1 MPRAREQ
8 NRGRE
13 PAFPTSSAQSASAR
27 ACGARRTPKLRY
39 TRWCCLDRESVV
51 TEWNLKRLLH
61 HTLHPRVW
69 LLAAAALALVAF
81 VDTASSGHSSTRWD
95 ALPRGA
101 ERLREPIRLPHCPMA
116 IVEWRPTDALP
127 VETSPSARA
136 LAVIDGAC
144 SDAFARYGAFL
155 RSRNLAQPRA
165 EPDELPAISVLPA
178 NIFLDGKAP
187 RALNDLPSRFEAVA
201 PGGCCF
207 WGLYVASL
215 NHLFVRNDPLTV
227 DPSGAAR
234 ANPRF
239 VRTLTHEI
247 SHVLSAHLGVWSAIP
262 YDRRTDEKLAEDFVA
277 FMGLASEVESS
288 TEDLALHRPLPP
300 G

>member
-1 MPRAREQ
+1 
-8 NRGRE
+8 
-13 PAFPTSSAQSASAR
+13 
-27 ACGARRTPKLRY
+27 
-39 TRWCCLDRESVV
+39 
-51 TEWNLKRLLH
+51 LH

-69 LLAAAALALVAF
+69 LLAAAVLALVAF
-81 VDTASSGHSSTRWD
+81 VDTASSGHSTTRWD

-101 ERLREPIRLPHCPMA
+101 ERLREPIHLPHCPMA

-127 VETSPSARA
+127 VETSPSDRA

-144 SDAFARYGAFL
+144 RDAFARYGAFL
-155 RSRNLAQPRA
+155 RSKSIASPRA

-207 WGLYVASL
+207 WGLYVDSL

-227 DPSGAAR
+227 DAPDTLPALHTSSAPR

-239 VRTLTHEI
+239 IRTLTHEI
-247 SHVLSAHLGVWSAIP
+247 SHVLSAHLGVWSEIP

-288 TEDLALHRPLPP
+288 TEDLALHRPR
-300 G
+300 